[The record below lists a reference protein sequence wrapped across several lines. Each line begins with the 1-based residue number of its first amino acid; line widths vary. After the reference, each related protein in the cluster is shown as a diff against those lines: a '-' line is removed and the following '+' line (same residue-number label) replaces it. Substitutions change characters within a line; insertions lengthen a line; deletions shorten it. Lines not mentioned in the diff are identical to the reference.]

1 MTPRVLLL
9 DLFGTVVHFAP
20 QVPTVEVAG
29 TPWRTTMGWLQAT
42 AEDALPEVA
51 FADLLG
57 ALMHVTQEITRTRA
71 PEYHE
76 IPSRERFRRALAHLD
91 VDTQTAPAVAER
103 LSLAHMQH
111 LASMTVLPDGHLD
124 TMRQLAAQHPLA
136 LVSNFDHGP
145 TARRVL
151 AAHGVGDFFS
161 AIVISEE
168 FGRRKPHPTI
178 FAAALDALGADPTEG
193 WYVGDS
199 VGDDIVGAHNA
210 GLPVV
215 WINAEERP
223 LPAGVAAPTHVI
235 RRLPDLAALLDASA

>member
-1 MTPRVLLL
+1 
-9 DLFGTVVHFAP
+9 
-20 QVPTVEVAG
+20 
-29 TPWRTTMGWLQAT
+29 
-42 AEDALPEVA
+42 
-51 FADLLG
+51 
-57 ALMHVTQEITRTRA
+57 
-71 PEYHE
+71 
-76 IPSRERFRRALAHLD
+76 
-91 VDTQTAPAVAER
+91 
-103 LSLAHMQH
+103 
-111 LASMTVLPDGHLD
+111 
-124 TMRQLAAQHPLA
+124 MRQLAAQRPVA

-178 FAAALDALGADPTEG
+178 FAAALDALGADPTEA

-223 LPAGVAAPTHVI
+223 LPAGVAPPTHVI
-235 RRLPDLAALLDASA
+235 RRLPDLAALLDASE